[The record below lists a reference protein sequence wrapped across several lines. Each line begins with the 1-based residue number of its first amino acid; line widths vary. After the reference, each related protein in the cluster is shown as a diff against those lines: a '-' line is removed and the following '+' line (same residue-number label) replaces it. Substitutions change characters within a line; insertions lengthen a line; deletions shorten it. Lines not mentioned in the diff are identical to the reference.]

1 MCLGLGGS
9 LPPPE
14 IRVKLCDINQKVIK
28 PLYGFLGEKYGLLV
42 KTHIKNREKS
52 N

>member
-1 MCLGLGGS
+1 MFGLGRF
-9 LPPPE
+9 PAPPE